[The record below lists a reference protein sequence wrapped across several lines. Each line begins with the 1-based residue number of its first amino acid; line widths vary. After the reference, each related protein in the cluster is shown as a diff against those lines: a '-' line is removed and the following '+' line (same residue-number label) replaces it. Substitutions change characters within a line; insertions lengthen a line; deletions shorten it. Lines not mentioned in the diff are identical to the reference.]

1 MQVYLLAFHVCLGL
15 GTPLCSAVG
24 NYPAV
29 LSKSSDE
36 WQSDGNKQWLQ
47 MTVQAKRRR
56 DEQSLEIPDNKRDH
70 SVNTSDTIN

>member
-36 WQSDGNKQWLQ
+36 WQSDGNKQ
-47 MTVQAKRRR
+47 
-56 DEQSLEIPDNKRDH
+56 
-70 SVNTSDTIN
+70 